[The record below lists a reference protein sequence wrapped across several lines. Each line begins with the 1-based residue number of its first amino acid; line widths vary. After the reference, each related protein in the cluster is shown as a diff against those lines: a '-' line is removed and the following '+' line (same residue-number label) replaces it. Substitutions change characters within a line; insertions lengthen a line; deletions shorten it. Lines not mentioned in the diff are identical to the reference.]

1 MRNKTAAVITLGAV
15 LILAALYT
23 GAGRL
28 SGFGSGFRRG
38 DGCEL
43 VKGPAEDGVTPVLA
57 ECKWPV
63 PVERLH
69 TLIRNWGEHY
79 RYFGNLAE
87 STVLGAS
94 DDVVLVRHVHR
105 ASGIS
110 DREVIVEWTTEKIPD
125 GYRYHWRKSP
135 DQSAATGT
143 RVEVEVCSGYWEVT
157 RDGSGSRVGY
167 EVRYLPGGSVPS
179 FLVQMFQ
186 SSGMRGVLADL
197 RKAAASETILVQR
210 HD

>member
-1 MRNKTAAVITLGAV
+1 MRNKTAAAIALGAV
-15 LILAALYT
+15 LVLAALYT
-23 GAGRL
+23 GAGRM
-28 SGFGSGFRRG
+28 SGFGSGFGRA

-43 VKGPAEDGVTPVLA
+43 VEGPAEDGVTPVLA

-63 PVERLH
+63 PAERLH
-69 TLIRNWGEHY
+69 TLIRSWGDHH
-79 RYFGNLAE
+79 RYFSNLAE
-87 STVLGAS
+87 STVLGES
-94 DDVVLVRHVHR
+94 NNVVSVRHVHR

-157 RDGSGSRVGY
+157 SDGSGSRVGY

-179 FLVQMFQ
+179 FLVRMFQ

-197 RKAAASETILVQR
+197 RQAAASETILVQR
-210 HD
+210 N